1 MYEFKIV
8 RRAIKG
14 DDERYVATNSRRVA
28 EYVRKHLLKKEQ
40 MWRECCWALFTDKS
54 NTILGHFLVS
64 VGGRESCAI
73 DATAIGV
80 AALGAFADG
89 VILVHNHP
97 SGNPT
102 PGPADIRQTDALRNV
117 LHALGISLLDHLVM
131 ADDCFFSFTD
141 DRINRG

>member
-40 MWRECCWALFTDKS
+40 MWRECCWALFVAHDMTV
-54 NTILGHFLVS
+54 TGHFLVS
-64 VGGRESCAI
+64 VGGSDACTIDNKAI
-73 DATAIGV
+73 CLAAIG
-80 AALGAFADG
+80 ALASG
-89 VILVHNHP
+89 VVLIHNHP

-102 PGPADIRQTDALRNV
+102 PGASDIRNTEGLKQSLQAV
-117 LHALGISLLDHLVM
+117 GISLVDHIIM
-131 ADDCFFSFTD
+131 ADDCFFSFSD
-141 DRINRG
+141 DRINHE